1 ALLVVVLAVAGGSG
15 GPTRAHAAAMAL
27 PPDADEVKARVEAHL
42 KEKPGDDTRQALHR
56 FYDARGFEPA
66 WFKHGAPQ
74 LHVLAY
80 LSALCDVETEGLRPE
95 HYGHGELEEG
105 LKALMKGGADDAWA
119 GLELKLTSSFLTLA
133 SHLAT
138 GQLSPKAHGWHVKP
152 RELDAVTV
160 LHEAMTRGDVAGA
173 LRALSP
179 TSPEYAGLKKALAR
193 YRALEAAGGW
203 PRLPAKGGPLEPGM
217 TDPRVRTL
225 RERLQATGE
234 LGPPAPGT
242 EEQFD
247 ATVEE
252 AVKAFQ
258 QRHGL
263 EPDGKVGGRTL
274 AELRVPVEERI
285 AQLLVNLERW
295 RWMPSDFGE
304 RHVRVNVAAF
314 ELEAVRP
321 GAPPLRMRVI
331 AGEKEW
337 ATPVLTDEMSE
348 LVLNPAWAV
357 PRRIASED
365 ILPKLRADPGAAARM
380 GLQVRTTDGE
390 PVDASQVDWSALGEE
405 PGPYRFGQAA
415 GPGNPLGRLKFVLP
429 NRFRVYLHDTPGKKH
444 FALPERAL
452 SHGCVRVEQPEK
464 LATYLLSGAE
474 GWTEER
480 LLAELETG
488 KTQTVALP
496 TPVPV
501 HLLYWTAFAT
511 EDGQVHFRRD
521 VYGRDA
527 RVREA
532 LGLEERPDA
541 DERESAP
548 MCTRVPVSPVS
559 PGPAVSG
566 S

>member
-1 ALLVVVLAVAGGSG
+1 MRLLRTVLVVVLALEGTLAFAAPVALAPEAQAVKDG
-15 GPTRAHAAAMAL
+15 
-27 PPDADEVKARVEAHL
+27 VKAHL
-42 KEKPGDDTRQALHR
+42 RKAPEDATRQAVQR
-56 FYDARGFEPA
+56 FYDARGFQPA
-66 WFKHGAPQ
+66 WFSNGGAPQ

-80 LSALCDVETEGLRPE
+80 LSALCDVESEGLRPE
-95 HYGHGELEEG
+95 RYGHGELEEG
-105 LKALMKGGADDAWA
+105 VKALLKGGAKDVWA
-119 GLELKLTSSFLTLA
+119 GLEVKLTASFLALA

-138 GQLSPKAHGWHVKP
+138 GQVPWKAHGWHVQP
-152 RELDAVTV
+152 REVDPVAL

-179 TSPEYAGLKKALAR
+179 TSPEFARLKKALAH

-203 PRLPAKGGPLEPGM
+203 PRLPARGSPLEPGM

-225 RERLQATGE
+225 RARLQATGE

-247 ATVEE
+247 AAVEE

-258 QRHGL
+258 RRHGL

-274 AELRVPVEERI
+274 AELRVPVEARI
-285 AQLLVNLERW
+285 GQLLVNLERW
-295 RWMPSDFGE
+295 RWMPPDFGT

-314 ELEAVRP
+314 ELEAVQP
-321 GAPPLRMRVI
+321 DQPPLRMRVI
-331 AGEKEW
+331 AGEPDW
-337 ATPVLTDEMSE
+337 ATPVLTDELSE
-348 LVLNPAWAV
+348 LVLNPDWAV

-365 ILPKLRADPGAAARM
+365 ILPKLREDPGAAARM
-380 GLQVRTTDGE
+380 GLQVRTTNGE
-390 PVDASQVDWSALGEE
+390 PVDASAVDWSALGEE

-444 FALPERAL
+444 FELAERAL
-452 SHGCVRVEQPEK
+452 SHGCVRVEEPER
-464 LATYLLSGAE
+464 LAAFLLAGAE
-474 GWTEER
+474 GWSEER
-480 LLAELETG
+480 LKAELDTG

-496 TPVPV
+496 SPVPV
-501 HLLYWTAFAT
+501 HLLYWTAFVT

-521 VYGRDA
+521 IYRRDA

-532 LGLEERPDA
+532 LGLEERRDA
-541 DERESAP
+541 DEDASAP
-548 MCTRVPVSPVS
+548 MCTRVPLSPL
-559 PGPAVSG
+559 GG